1 VARLRVATVLG
12 TRPEVV
18 KLACVLP
25 ALDAAVDHVVV
36 HTGQN
41 HAPALASGLF
51 DELGLRPPDVQLS
64 SARDTAAAS
73 IAEILRSVDEVLERV
88 RPDAVLIYGDTN
100 SGLCALVAKR
110 RGIVVFHMEAG
121 NRCFDDRTPEEVN
134 RRVIDHTAD
143 VNMTISEHARRH
155 LLAEGL
161 RPDRVFRTGSPMREV
176 LDRYAPRIAASDAL
190 SRLGLSPGSYLAA
203 SLHREENVDPEPRL
217 LSLLAALEAA
227 ARATGLPVVV
237 STHPRTRRRLEALE
251 ASGAA
256 SGLSRLRLL
265 PPFGFLDWVRLM
277 SASACVLS
285 DSGTLSEEAALL
297 GFPAVMLRESHE
309 RPEGV
314 ETGASVMAGLDPDRI
329 VDAVSLARRQATEGF
344 RPAVPPDYG
353 DPNVSAVV
361 TRIVVGYTE
370 FVRPRSTR
378 PVPP

>member
-1 VARLRVATVLG
+1 MGRLRVVTVLG

-25 ALDAAVDHVVV
+25 ALDAAVEHLVV

-41 HAPALASGLF
+41 TAPALSRELF

-64 SARDTAAAS
+64 CARDSAADS
-73 IAEILRSVDEVLERV
+73 IAEIIRSVDEVLARV

-110 RGIVVFHMEAG
+110 RRIVVFHMEAG

-176 LDRYAPRIAASDAL
+176 LDRYASQISASDVL
-190 SRLGLSPGSYLAA
+190 SRLGLTPGGYLAV

-217 LSLLAALEAA
+217 LSLLSALDAA
-227 ARATGLPVVV
+227 ARVTGLPVVV

-251 ASGAA
+251 VSGAA
-256 SGLSRLRLL
+256 ADLSRLRFL
-265 PPFGFLDWVRLM
+265 PPFGFVDWVRLM

-314 ETGASVMAGLDPDRI
+314 EAGATVMAGLDPDRI
-329 VDAVSLARRQATEGF
+329 VDALSLARRQAAEGF
-344 RPAVPPDYG
+344 RPGRPPDYD
-353 DPNVSAVV
+353 DPDVSAVV

-370 FVRPRSTR
+370 FVRPRSGR
-378 PVPP
+378 PLH